1 MIYTTVKDISKLLTD
16 LGLRKGDIFLVHSNV
31 STLGKVENGLNGI
44 FSAISEIIGIEG
56 TVVVPTFT
64 YSFCKGEVFDVQQS
78 KSDRQIGVFAE
89 YLRKLPGA
97 VRSLHGIESFA
108 AIGQDARILMSLHDK
123 TTYGPGSVLANLVE
137 AKSKV
142 LQLGVPVITHTHYV
156 ERLVGV
162 EYRYHKEFC
171 GTIRDGSIEFEETF
185 SMYVRRLDRIV
196 EKLAGRDTRVEFF
209 ASDLCREVKLAWGI
223 HRLFNVEDFVSF
235 TADKLRQDPFCL
247 INKEAYLKDI
257 DWREQ

>member
-1 MIYTTVKDISKLLTD
+1 MIYSTVKDVSKLLTD
-16 LGLRKGDIFLVHSNV
+16 LGLRKGDIVLVHSNV

-64 YSFCKGEVFDVQQS
+64 FSFCKGEVYDVQQS
-78 KSDRQIGVFAE
+78 KSEKQIGVFPE

-97 VRSLHGIESFA
+97 VRSLQGITSFA
-108 AIGQDARILMSLHDK
+108 AIGQDARILMSLGDK
-123 TTYGPGSVLANLVE
+123 TSYGPGSVPANLVE

-142 LQLGVPVITHTHYV
+142 LQLGVPVISHTHYA

-162 EYRYHKEFC
+162 EYRYNKEFY
-171 GTIRDGSIEFEETF
+171 GTIRNGSIEFEDAC
-185 SMYVRRLDRIV
+185 SLYVRRLDRIV

-209 ASDLCREVKLAWGI
+209 ASDLCQEVKLAYDT

-235 TADKLRQDPFCL
+235 TTDKLRQDPFCL
-247 INKEAYLKDI
+247 INKDAYLKDI
-257 DWREQ
+257 D